1 LDDDEEVAEENVV
14 LPDVPEWLSPS
25 AIAASVQ
32 KHQTANR
39 KGFKPYLTLI
49 NASLKRGDDAHKRAI
64 LDIVETLSEQD
75 QRQIKIPVISEPEQ
89 PQSDKPE
96 LVSQQQDK
104 VDPSWLEMIAQ
115 MIQQMAC
122 TPYEEFIIDAINQ
135 ALGEVC
141 EEMQSQILKLA
152 RDALSLNA
160 LNQIEVAF

>member
-1 LDDDEEVAEENVV
+1 
-14 LPDVPEWLSPS
+14 
-25 AIAASVQ
+25 
-32 KHQTANR
+32 
-39 KGFKPYLTLI
+39 
-49 NASLKRGDDAHKRAI
+49 
-64 LDIVETLSEQD
+64 
-75 QRQIKIPVISEPEQ
+75 
-89 PQSDKPE
+89 
-96 LVSQQQDK
+96 
-104 VDPSWLEMIAQ
+104 